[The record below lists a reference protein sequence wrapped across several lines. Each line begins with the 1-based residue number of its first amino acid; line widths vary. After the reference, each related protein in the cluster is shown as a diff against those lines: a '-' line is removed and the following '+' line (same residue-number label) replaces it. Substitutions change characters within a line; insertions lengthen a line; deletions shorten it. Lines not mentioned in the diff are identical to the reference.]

1 MDFGN
6 ELFMQKLAS
15 LGQRYPSRIKIL
27 MTSRPLPYI
36 EKALSHSEAIQ
47 LVLRSQLVDHD
58 ILTYLNT
65 KLRATDLPEESKAAI
80 KRELGSKAQGLF
92 LYARLMLDEILA
104 SGKSDFQSI
113 CDFLEK
119 LPSGLGDMYNRM
131 LNEHSSRSKT
141 PQDLQLLI
149 LQCVT
154 HSSRPLRLLELSNV
168 ADFVRKTSHHRVFS
182 PPLGLSMDTKSI
194 IRNGCGPLLEI
205 LEDETVSIIHHSFT
219 EYLINPERNVSSPNG
234 HHFPH
239 VDLSETHLA
248 IAKLCVD
255 YLLSDWLP
263 GWDNNDDAEDKL
275 SSARMTHPFLDYAL
289 NNWHYHVSIYGKFDQ
304 ELFQLVDR
312 LMEPNSKALSSCRR
326 LMKLDIGKTDVHV
339 RSKQISPLHIC
350 AMKGL
355 AEYALHAVEIGQDLN
370 SLDPESRTPLH
381 RAAETGN
388 HGVVEVLL
396 RSGAANNIDDVAG
409 LTPLHLAA
417 SANHG
422 AVVKS
427 LLEAGVDPFTPKTRE
442 YPGRWC
448 GNSKSTQGE
457 TAVEYGKPRFSSL
470 ISFRLILETA

>member
-1 MDFGN
+1 
-6 ELFMQKLAS
+6 
-15 LGQRYPSRIKIL
+15 
-27 MTSRPLPYI
+27 
-36 EKALSHSEAIQ
+36 
-47 LVLRSQLVDHD
+47 
-58 ILTYLNT
+58 
-65 KLRATDLPEESKAAI
+65 
-80 KRELGSKAQGLF
+80 
-92 LYARLMLDEILA
+92 
-104 SGKSDFQSI
+104 
-113 CDFLEK
+113 
-119 LPSGLGDMYNRM
+119 
-131 LNEHSSRSKT
+131 
-141 PQDLQLLI
+141 
-149 LQCVT
+149 
-154 HSSRPLRLLELSNV
+154 
-168 ADFVRKTSHHRVFS
+168 
-182 PPLGLSMDTKSI
+182 
-194 IRNGCGPLLEI
+194 
-205 LEDETVSIIHHSFT
+205 
-219 EYLINPERNVSSPNG
+219 
-234 HHFPH
+234 
-239 VDLSETHLA
+239 
-248 IAKLCVD
+248 
-255 YLLSDWLP
+255 
-263 GWDNNDDAEDKL
+263 
-275 SSARMTHPFLDYAL
+275 
-289 NNWHYHVSIYGKFDQ
+289 
-304 ELFQLVDR
+304 
-312 LMEPNSKALSSCRR
+312 MEPNSKALSSCRR

>member
-1 MDFGN
+1 
-6 ELFMQKLAS
+6 
-15 LGQRYPSRIKIL
+15 
-27 MTSRPLPYI
+27 
-36 EKALSHSEAIQ
+36 
-47 LVLRSQLVDHD
+47 
-58 ILTYLNT
+58 
-65 KLRATDLPEESKAAI
+65 
-80 KRELGSKAQGLF
+80 
-92 LYARLMLDEILA
+92 
-104 SGKSDFQSI
+104 
-113 CDFLEK
+113 
-119 LPSGLGDMYNRM
+119 MYNRM

-205 LEDETVSIIHHSFT
+205 LEDETVSIIYHSFT